1 MQKSRRTTRQCVN
14 GFSLFDARYVTIE
27 RHHISDEQ
35 RRKFYFRT
43 ASPIIG
49 IATARR
55 ARRFAI
61 VFTFF
66 FFFRAAVSQSERI
79 RAEDYQAQIVRAIR
93 NTTWLDA
100 RPSTN
105 RSNEPYVSSQQS
117 HYEGTICFFFLLVHS
132 PNVEIS
138 NNETSLR
145 TLTSAGI

>member
-66 FFFRAAVSQSERI
+66 FFFGPRFRKVNVYVPKIIKRRSFARFGTPRGSTRGRAQTVRTSPTCLPNNLTTKGQFVS
-79 RAEDYQAQIVRAIR
+79 
-93 NTTWLDA
+93 
-100 RPSTN
+100 
-105 RSNEPYVSSQQS
+105 
-117 HYEGTICFFFLLVHS
+117 FFFWFTRRMSKFRITKLHC
-132 PNVEIS
+132 EH
-138 NNETSLR
+138 
-145 TLTSAGI
+145 